1 MLNPMPSNGKHGGV
15 DWSEGDLRIVAMAG
29 AVGSSLNGL
38 TKRERE
44 TYSIRRLILAQAGE
58 RVDAGLEQEV
68 SQTIA
73 AAVGRPPRNGGTF
86 VPTRLNPQMTGLD
99 TKTNAAGKY
108 TVQTEVR
115 DIIELLRNK
124 TRVIQLGATVLGG
137 LQGNLQFPTQASAGQ
152 LQWTGENP
160 GSDVTQADMTF
171 GARTMSPKTAMS
183 TTAFSRQMLAQATVD
198 VENFVRSDIAA
209 IHALG
214 IDLAAING
222 SGTSNQPL
230 GIAKT
235 TGIGSVSAGASGAAP
250 TYGKIVELETAIAS
264 ANADTDKMGFLTT
277 PVMRGRLRKVGLLD
291 SLYASIP
298 LWNSVKGQGDEVTK
312 GDLIG
317 YLGVVSNQVPAN
329 LTSLDSSHSDC
340 HAMIFGSWN
349 SLIVGEWGILE
360 LVVDPFSLK
369 RQGMIEVTSF
379 QLVDILVRQP
389 AEFAACM
396 DFRNV

>member
-1 MLNPMPSNGKHGGV
+1 MLSPLPSNGRNGGV
-15 DWSEGDLRIVAMAG
+15 DWSEGDLRIVAHAG
-29 AVGSSLNGL
+29 AVPKALDGL
-38 TKRERE
+38 SKRERDQ
-44 TYSIRRLILAQAGE
+44 YSIRKLILGQAGE
-58 RVDAGLEQEV
+58 NVDMGLEREV
-68 SQTIA
+68 SATIESA
-73 AAVGRPPRNGGTF
+73 IGRPARNGGMF
-86 VPTRLNPQMTGLD
+86 VPTRLRPQASGLD

-108 TVQTEVR
+108 TVATEVR
-115 DIIELLRNK
+115 DVIELLRNK

-137 LQGNLQFPTQASAGQ
+137 LQGNLQFPTQASAGS

-160 GSDVTQADMTF
+160 GSDVTQTDMTF
-171 GARTMSPKTAMS
+171 GARSMTPKTAMS
-183 TTAFSRQMLAQATVD
+183 TTAFSRQMLAQSTID
-198 VENFVRSDIAA
+198 VENFVRLDIAA

-230 GIAKT
+230 GILKT

-264 ANADTDKMGFLTT
+264 ANADTNSMGFLTS

-291 SLYASIP
+291 SIYASIP
-298 LWNSVKGQGDEVTK
+298 LWDSVKSQGDEVTR
-312 GDLIG
+312 GELIG
-317 YLGVVSNQVPAN
+317 YTAMVSNQVPQN
-329 LTSLDSSHSDC
+329 LVSQDASHSDC

-379 QLVDILVRQP
+379 QLVDVLLRQP
-389 AEFAACM
+389 AEFAACL